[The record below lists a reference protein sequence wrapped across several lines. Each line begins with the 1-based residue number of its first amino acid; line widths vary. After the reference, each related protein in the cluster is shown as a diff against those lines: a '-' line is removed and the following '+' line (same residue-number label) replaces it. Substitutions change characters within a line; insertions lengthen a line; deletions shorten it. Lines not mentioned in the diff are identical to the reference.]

1 MTTGTTPIPCSEYDT
16 LREFFLEGHFIRG
29 WDCVM
34 TGGDP
39 ATQLMLFGL
48 IFGGLELSLFVT
60 TGSVVMPSILA
71 ILLGGVMFGLLPA
84 TFVNLA
90 LVAVLLLLG
99 SLGLLVAFRSGT

>member
-1 MTTGTTPIPCSEYDT
+1 
-16 LREFFLEGHFIRG
+16 
-29 WDCVM
+29 M

-39 ATQLMLFGL
+39 ATQLLLFGL
-48 IFGGLELSLFVT
+48 VFGGLELSLFIS
-60 TGSVVMPSILA
+60 TGSIVIPSILA

>member
-1 MTTGTTPIPCSEYDT
+1 MTTTTPIPCSEYDT
-16 LREFFLEGHFIRG
+16 LREFFVEGHFIRG

-60 TGSVVMPSILA
+60 TGSVVIPSILA

>member
-1 MTTGTTPIPCSEYDT
+1 MTTTTPIPCSEYDT

-60 TGSVVMPSILA
+60 TGSVVIPSILA

>member
-1 MTTGTTPIPCSEYDT
+1 MTTPTPIPCSEYDT

-60 TGSVVMPSILA
+60 TGSVVIPSILA

>member
-1 MTTGTTPIPCSEYDT
+1 
-16 LREFFLEGHFIRG
+16 
-29 WDCVM
+29 
-34 TGGDP
+34 
-39 ATQLMLFGL
+39 ML
-48 IFGGLELSLFVT
+48 I
-60 TGSVVMPSILA
+60 PSILA

>member
-1 MTTGTTPIPCSEYDT
+1 MTTGTTPIPCSEYST

-60 TGSVVMPSILA
+60 TGSIVMPSILA

>member
-1 MTTGTTPIPCSEYDT
+1 MTSGTTPIPCSEYDT

-60 TGSVVMPSILA
+60 TGSVLIPSILA